1 LASLAAN
8 LPALSGLSLPH
19 LPRGTNFASLLASGK
34 NIIFLLLISSS
45 ALFFNFLII
54 LQQPKMLGK
63 FFFGQTGGVAYDSL
77 DGPFLF
83 HL

>member
-34 NIIFLLLISSS
+34 NIIFLLLTSNF
-45 ALFFNFLII
+45 LFLPHFFNFLII

-63 FFFGQTGGVAYDSL
+63 FFFWP
-77 DGPFLF
+77 DGRCGL
-83 HL
+83 